1 MNYLLLKSTI
11 LASAA
16 NLLALGSSQAELL
29 VYYPFDVESGTVVD
43 NQGTQ
48 GNGVLVGGATYGAS
62 KDPTYGNAF
71 YGNRAGANDAY
82 VQTGLSGDALGFGA
96 GGTYTAMAWINWSG
110 ASGNGDHMIFGQEDG
125 NGNNA
130 QLHHGIRDDSAPLN
144 VHFGGWGGAQ
154 DISDAGAVAPD
165 TWTHVAWQYDGTNK
179 NVYVDGVLSTSVAGN
194 NITDP
199 TFDVIIGGHGRDA
212 PDPAGQSFN
221 GAIDEVKIYDE
232 ALTEEQIQAAMLTS
246 VDSDGDGLSDDQEL
260 NVHSTDPNNPDSD
273 GDGLDDGVEVANML
287 DPNSGAGDDGPDG
300 DPDMDGLGN
309 LDEIE
314 VHFTNPQSDDS
325 DSDGLNDK
333 EEIETYETDPNDE
346 DSDDDSLTDGVE
358 VNEHMTNPNLDDS
371 DSDGFT
377 DPVELAR
384 GSDPNDPSSVP
395 TLDLPEP
402 LIYYSFDI
410 EDGLNVENVGSLET
424 AGVISGGATYGES
437 KDPSF
442 GSAFYGNRADANDA
456 FVRTGFTGENLGMGA
471 GGVYT
476 AMAWIKWAGSLG
488 NGDHMIFG
496 QDDGAGNNAQ
506 LHHGIRDDSAPLN
519 VHFGGWGG
527 AQDISDAGAVPV
539 DTWTHVTW
547 QYDGT
552 EKVVYVDGVESAR
565 AAGNNITN
573 AAFDVIVGAHGRDS
587 NLDPA
592 PGNSFNGVIDE
603 VRIYDL
609 ALVEA
614 QIQAAMIPNAGAGP
628 KELEVTEIS
637 IDQVNKM
644 FTLSFNSRPGKTYS
658 LLWSP
663 DMADRPDY
671 DELDDGVEAA
681 ESGDSTTIT
690 YPIPG
695 QVGGEIPGRVFLFL
709 REN

>member
-1 MNYLLLKSTI
+1 MNYLLLKSALLT
-11 LASAA
+11 SFA

-62 KDPTYGNAF
+62 KDPSYGNAF
-71 YGNRAGANDAY
+71 YGNRAGVNDAY
-82 VQTGLSGDALGFGA
+82 VQTGLTGDELGFGA

-110 ASGNGDHMIFGQEDG
+110 TEGNGDHMVFGQEDG
-125 NGNNA
+125 PGNNA
-130 QLHHGIRDDSAPLN
+130 QLHHGIRDGDAVN
-144 VHFGGWGGAQ
+144 VHFGGWGGPQ
-154 DISDAGAVAPD
+154 DIGDAGTVAPD
-165 TWTHVAWQYDGTNK
+165 IWTHVAWQYDGTDK
-179 NVYVDGVLSTSVAGN
+179 VVYVDGVESVRQAGN

-232 ALTEEQIQAAMLTS
+232 ALTEEQIQAAMLTA

-260 NVHSTDPNNPDSD
+260 NVYSTDPNNPDSD
-273 GDGLDDGVEVANML
+273 DDGLDDGVEVANML
-287 DPNSGAGDDGPDG
+287 DPNSGVGDDGPDG
-300 DPDMDGLGN
+300 DPDMDELGN

-346 DSDDDSLTDGVE
+346 DSDDDSLTDGAE
-358 VNEHMTNPNLDDS
+358 VNDHMTNPNLDDS
-371 DSDGFT
+371 DNDGFS
-377 DPVELAR
+377 DPVELAE
-384 GSDPNDPSSVP
+384 GTDPNDPTSFPS
-395 TLDLPEP
+395 LDLPEP

-410 EDGLNVENVGSLET
+410 EDGSNVENAGSLET
-424 AGVISGGATYGES
+424 AGMISGGAAYGES
-437 KDPSF
+437 RDPSF
-442 GSAFYGNRADANDA
+442 GTAFYGNRADANDA
-456 FVRTGFTGENLGMGA
+456 YVQTGFTGDELGFGA
-471 GGVYT
+471 AGTYT
-476 AMAWIKWAGSLG
+476 AMAWINWSGTEG
-488 NGDHMIFG
+488 NGDHMVFG
-496 QDDGAGNNAQ
+496 QEDGPGNNAQ
-506 LHHGIRDDSAPLN
+506 LHHGIRDGDAVN
-519 VHFGGWGG
+519 IHFGGWGG
-527 AQDISDAGAVPV
+527 PQDIGDAGTVAP
-539 DTWTHVTW
+539 DTWTHVAW
-547 QYDGT
+547 QYDGAD
-552 EKVVYVDGVESAR
+552 KVVYVDGVESVR
-565 AAGNNITN
+565 QAGNNITDPT
-573 AAFDVIVGAHGRDS
+573 FDVIIGGHGRDAP
-587 NLDPA
+587 DPA
-592 PGNSFNGVIDE
+592 GQSFNGAIDE
-603 VRIYDL
+603 VRIYDR
-609 ALVEA
+609 ALTEQ
-614 QIQAAMIPNAGAGP
+614 QIQTAMIPNAGAGP